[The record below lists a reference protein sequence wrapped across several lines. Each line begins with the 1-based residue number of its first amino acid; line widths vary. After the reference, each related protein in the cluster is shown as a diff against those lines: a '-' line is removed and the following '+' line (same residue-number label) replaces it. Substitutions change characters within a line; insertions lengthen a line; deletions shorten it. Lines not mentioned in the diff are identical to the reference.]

1 MRLHLIRHG
10 QTDWNAI
17 RRIQGQTDSS
27 LNELGRQQARQLAA
41 ILDHY
46 EFDQVYCS
54 SSLRTRQTAEQ
65 LFSHRQLP
73 VTYLD
78 TLREIDLGPWEGLLY
93 AEIEQSDPNRFD
105 HFFNAPHLFQLEG
118 AENYRQLQHRATTAI
133 EEIRRKHSGEEIAV
147 VSHGALIKSLLNHL
161 EGKPLAQ
168 LWDPPLM
175 HNCSHTIIEFNQDGS
190 SEILKTL

>member
-17 RRIQGQTDSS
+17 RRIQGHTDSS
-27 LNELGRQQARQLAA
+27 LNELGLQQAQQLAA
-41 ILDHY
+41 ILDSY

-78 TLREIDLGPWEGLLY
+78 TLREIYLGPWEGRLY
-93 AEIEQSDPNRFD
+93 AEIEQSDPHRFD
-105 HFFNAPHLFQLEG
+105 QFFNAPHLFELEG
-118 AENYRQLQHRATTAI
+118 AEN
-133 EEIRRKHSGEEIAV
+133 
-147 VSHGALIKSLLNHL
+147 
-161 EGKPLAQ
+161 
-168 LWDPPLM
+168 
-175 HNCSHTIIEFNQDGS
+175 
-190 SEILKTL
+190 